1 MRIKKRTQEKRFD
14 DRGQMDDDHQK
25 KCDGDNVV
33 TVIIET
39 PKQSFVDDE
48 DTSRRRCHYDQPI
61 KAIHIEKKIK
71 KAYKGDTT
79 YDKVQT
85 RVCIVVVTIDGN
97 DCMGVHCRALLCITM
112 VGRFF
117 SKMRLWKCGR

>member
-1 MRIKKRTQEKRFD
+1 MRPLDPTQNGEEKTNFIIERRRSLRIKKRTQEKRFD

-61 KAIHIEKKIK
+61 NSIRVKKIK
-71 KAYKGDTT
+71 KKSI
-79 YDKVQT
+79 Q
-85 RVCIVVVTIDGN
+85 R
-97 DCMGVHCRALLCITM
+97 
-112 VGRFF
+112 
-117 SKMRLWKCGR
+117 